1 MFQGLC
7 CQLTKPCPKPAPKE
21 GRSNALEYATRD
33 QYEIPKSQITLTR
46 KLGAGNFGEV
56 YQGTWQG
63 KVDVAVKTLKPN
75 TMSPEAFLQEAE
87 IMKKFSHP
95 HLVAMYA
102 VCTEQ
107 EPFYIITEYM
117 CNGALLDFLRKE
129 TEGGAKHQFD
139 SLISIAAQVSFGTRN
154 NLVDLTGEYF
164 QVANGMAHLE
174 RKGLIHR
181 DLAARNVL
189 IGENL
194 IAKVCKANRTS
205 IQRFTHYKCDSG
217 GRLWSCPSDC

>member
-1 MFQGLC
+1 M
-7 CQLTKPCPKPAPKE
+7 
-21 GRSNALEYATRD
+21 
-33 QYEIPKSQITLTR
+33 
-46 KLGAGNFGEV
+46 
-56 YQGTWQG
+56 
-63 KVDVAVKTLKPN
+63 DVAVKTLKPN

-117 CNGALLDFLRKE
+117 CNGALLDFLRKDG
-129 TEGGAKHQFD
+129 EGGAKHQFD
-139 SLISIAAQVSFGTRN
+139 SLISIAAQVSFDSF
-154 NLVDLTGEYF
+154 LAYF
-164 QVANGMAHLE
+164 FTKNQVANGMAHLE

-194 IAKVCKANRTS
+194 IAKVTFIS
-205 IQRFTHYKCDSG
+205 Y
-217 GRLWSCPSDC
+217 P

>member
-194 IAKVCKANRTS
+194 IAKVCKAIRTS